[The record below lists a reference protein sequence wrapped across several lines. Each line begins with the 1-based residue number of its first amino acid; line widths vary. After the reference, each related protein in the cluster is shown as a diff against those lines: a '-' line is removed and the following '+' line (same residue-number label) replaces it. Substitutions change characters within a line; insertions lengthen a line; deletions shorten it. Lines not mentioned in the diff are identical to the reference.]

1 MCLADANC
9 NGGRKMV
16 CSPACLE
23 SETAK
28 RAMKHFA
35 GIIIARWSNAW
46 FDVLASSIAGAVA
59 WILSQ
64 KLLGHPYPVFAAIVA
79 LVCLAPGLPS
89 HARQAVGMLVGVGLG
104 ILVGEL
110 ALAVAN
116 GMLLLRGFVATFVAL
131 MLASSFGLG
140 PVVPIQAG
148 VSTILVLV
156 MGPQTAGYVRLLD
169 SCVGIVVALLFSQLL
184 LTPDPVKLVT
194 QTARKLLRDLGAGFS
209 ISADA
214 LARSDQSAARAAMD
228 KFSTSHD
235 SLNTL
240 ASSIGW
246 ARHAARWSLRGR
258 ISAGEIHELAAL
270 YDRRSIRL
278 YASALLFAEA
288 LANALRKSEAPIPS
302 KLEER
307 VRDAA
312 QLCEALASGRIPDSL
327 APPPALPLETLPQS
341 WRTCVDRL
349 TAAEDALRTFAATIP
364 ASAGPPIG

>member
-1 MCLADANC
+1 
-9 NGGRKMV
+9 
-16 CSPACLE
+16 
-23 SETAK
+23 
-28 RAMKHFA
+28 MKDFA
-35 GIIIARWSNAW
+35 RIILTRWSNAW
-46 FDVLASSIAGAVA
+46 RDVLFSSIAGAVA

-64 KLLGHPYPVFAAIVA
+64 KLLGHPYPIFAAIVA
-79 LVCLAPGLPS
+79 LVCLAPGLAS
-89 HARQAVGMLVGVGLG
+89 HARQAVGLLVGVCLG

-110 ALAVAN
+110 ALTL
-116 GMLLLRGFVATFVAL
+116 GSSLLLLRGTVATFLAM

-169 SCVGIVVALLFSQLL
+169 SCVGIIVALLFSQLL
-184 LTPDPVKLVT
+184 VTPDPIKLVR
-194 QTARKLLRDLGAGFS
+194 QAARKLLLDLGSGFAAS
-209 ISADA
+209 SAA
-214 LARSDQSAARAAMD
+214 LARSDPSAAQVAMD
-228 KFSTSHD
+228 KFSAAHD

-258 ISAGEIHELAAL
+258 ISADEINELVAR

-288 LANALRKSEAPIPS
+288 LANALRKKEAPAPS

-307 VRDAA
+307 VLGAA
-312 QLCEALASGRIPDSL
+312 RLCEALASGKMPENL
-327 APPPALPLETLPQS
+327 VMPADLPADDLPQS
-341 WRTCVDRL
+341 WRICMGRL
-349 TAAEDALRTFAATIP
+349 ATAEDALRTFAA
-364 ASAGPPIG
+364 ADLENGAQ